1 MTRSAIHDKRLPAIT
16 LVPVDRDD
24 SDDFVSRNQA
34 AFNKAVKECDPAFKG
49 NIISKKQITDSLYAP
64 DSLSFNVICEGEIAG
79 GVITSYSPK
88 SRRADLEIL
97 FVDPSFHGRGIGS
110 AIWKAIE
117 DLYPDAEVWETLT
130 PYFENAT
137 SIFISINAGSPWW
150 NFTMPLILLRIHPTI
165 QSTTAP
171 ISRRSFAG
179 LKKGG
184 NVCPSGANRRER
196 LKLAV
201 ICFFKACFVKFCR
214 QPIDKIRIV

>member
-24 SDDFVSRNQA
+24 ADDFVSRNQA

-79 GVITSYSPK
+79 GVITSYSPQ

-130 PYFENAT
+130 PYFEKRNIHFYVNCCGFHIVEFYHPGHRLPDMKDGE
-137 SIFISINAGSPWW
+137 SCGGMSEEAG
-150 NFTMPLILLRIHPTI
+150 NY
-165 QSTTAP
+165 
-171 ISRRSFAG
+171 
-179 LKKGG
+179 
-184 NVCPSGANRRER
+184 
-196 LKLAV
+196 
-201 ICFFKACFVKFCR
+201 FFRFVKTMKDGR
-214 QPIDKIRIV
+214 R

>member
-24 SDDFVSRNQA
+24 ADDFVSRNQA

-79 GVITSYSPK
+79 GVITSYSPQ
-88 SRRADLEIL
+88 SHRADLEIL

-130 PYFENAT
+130 PYFEKRNIHFYINKCGFSMVEFYNA
-137 SIFISINAGSPWW
+137 AHPSPY
-150 NFTMPLILLRIHPTI
+150 PPDDSEHD
-165 QSTTAP
+165 
-171 ISRRSFAG
+171 
-179 LKKGG
+179 
-184 NVCPSGANRRER
+184 GANIPQE
-196 LKLAV
+196 
-201 ICFFKACFVKFCR
+201 FCR
-214 QPIDKIRIV
+214 FEKRRKCLSVGSKPSRTP